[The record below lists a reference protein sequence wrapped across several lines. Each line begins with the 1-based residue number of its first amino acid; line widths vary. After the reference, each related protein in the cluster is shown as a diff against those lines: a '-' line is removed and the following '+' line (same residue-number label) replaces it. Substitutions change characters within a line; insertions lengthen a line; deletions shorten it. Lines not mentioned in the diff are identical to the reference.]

1 MSVTSAK
8 SGATGI
14 SLALDNNYMEP
25 IATTVVGSTA
35 VNSII
40 FNDIPQGYKHL
51 QLRMFGRTTRTSG
64 NDGTN
69 LRFNGDASASYSE
82 HELKGSGTA
91 VSVYGYASDVSA
103 VHSVFATD
111 GGYSASI
118 FGAIVLD
125 ILDYSNTNKY
135 KTVRSLGGAD
145 NNGTGTV
152 GGVYFDSS
160 CWQNLTPITSIYIN
174 SPTGSNFVQYSRFS
188 LYGIKG

>member
-51 QLRMFGRTTRTSG
+51 QIRVLCKNNTGVYWLITQFNSDTATNYSYHNVYGDGATTAAEGYANKAESNTFLNSSSQ
-64 NDGTN
+64 
-69 LRFNGDASASYSE
+69 F
-82 HELKGSGTA
+82 GSG
-91 VSVYGYASDVSA
+91 
-103 VHSVFATD
+103 
-111 GGYSASI
+111 I
-118 FGAIVLD
+118 ID

-135 KTVRSLGGAD
+135 KTLRALGGYDA
-145 NNGTGTV
+145 NGSGAISLASINWRST
-152 GGVYFDSS
+152 D
-160 CWQNLTPITSIYIN
+160 PITSIKLYSYN
-174 SPTGSNFVQYSRFS
+174 SNLVQYSRFS